1 MKNESKFLRYG
12 LPLCRFLA
20 LFFLVLSFFS
30 CTGTAS
36 PKNSPP
42 AGTPAADDPVN
53 TWNFTGSSYGF
64 PGGLRFIP
72 APLSDSEEAGKPSP
86 GPYAGV
92 GTITREQRDLGAGL
106 SPADK
111 ASLSAAFRDA
121 YMEGL
126 LRGLPLDGVLGGD
139 HVHGWPIESP
149 ATWVQNWRSS
159 EQYPNSW
166 GIPSLILAIRGLS
179 GGRVFIIHGA
189 ILDAY
194 GKSSGLGGANGAAG
208 YGAPRGEEYRRG
220 DGIAQRFDFGLL
232 VIDGS
237 GKVIFLQEEAPSTK
251 EPIPGGVGLLSS
263 ASAGISGADEAGSAF
278 RSAWM
283 SAVDR
288 NFPALPNDGPVYH
301 LDFSAFPWTLTGGS
315 MGNLVLKGLYYQTF
329 GEGKALFLLGE
340 SPAEPAPESPG
351 PRTARV
357 LTGPF
362 LDALMTAVPPNG
374 GQVNQF
380 QSANDPTGRMTAHDR
395 LLPGAEALAADPLPA
410 GFTPEENAAFARA
423 LLGGIARYGFPLSD
437 AVPQKTDSGQAWTEA
452 QRFTRGWMTTAEE

>member
-1 MKNESKFLRYG
+1 M
-12 LPLCRFLA
+12 
-20 LFFLVLSFFS
+20 
-30 CTGTAS
+30 
-36 PKNSPP
+36 
-42 AGTPAADDPVN
+42 N

-72 APLSDSEEAGKPSP
+72 APLSDSEEAGKPAS

-92 GTITREQRDLGAGL
+92 GTITRERRDLGAGL
-106 SPADK
+106 SPAER

-166 GIPSLILAIRGLS
+166 GIPSLILAVRGLS

-194 GKSSGLGGANGAAG
+194 GKSNGLGGANGAAG
-208 YGAPRGEEYRRG
+208 YGAPRGEEYCWG
-220 DGIAQRFDFGLL
+220 NGIAQRFDFGLL

-237 GKVIFLQEEAPSTK
+237 GKAIFLQEEAPSTK

-288 NFPALPNDGPVYH
+288 DFPALLNDGPVYH
-301 LDFSAFPWTLTGGS
+301 LDFSASPWTLTDGS
-315 MGNLVLKGLYYQTF
+315 VGNLVLKGLYYQTF

-362 LDALMTAVPPNG
+362 LDALITA
-374 GQVNQF
+374 
-380 QSANDPTGRMTAHDR
+380 RDR

-410 GFTPEENAAFARA
+410 GFSPGENAAFARA

-437 AVPQKTDSGQAWTEA
+437 AVPQKTDSGKAWTEA